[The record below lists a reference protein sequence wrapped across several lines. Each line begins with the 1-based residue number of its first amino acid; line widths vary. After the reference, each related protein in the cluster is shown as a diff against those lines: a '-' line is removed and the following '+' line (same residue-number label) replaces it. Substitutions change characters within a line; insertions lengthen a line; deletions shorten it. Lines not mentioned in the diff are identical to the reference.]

1 MDDTDLD
8 IVDIS
13 NVVIPGEKHVPGMRY
28 CGPGTRLDLRLDED
42 GNPLPG
48 NEPIDRVDEAA
59 LRHDLAYSKHDDLRH
74 RNKAD
79 KEMIHNLLSIE
90 QPTCRERCERCFV
103 LPIMFLKRIIG
114 SLIIRLLDCFK
125 GINVG

>member
-1 MDDTDLD
+1 
-8 IVDIS
+8 
-13 NVVIPGEKHVPGMRY
+13 MRY

-48 NEPIDRVDEAA
+48 KEPIDRVYEAA
-59 LRHDLAYSKHDDLRH
+59 LWHDLAYSKHDDLRH

-79 KEMIHNLLSIE
+79 KEMIHNLLSME

-103 LPIMFLKRIIG
+103 LPMFLKRIID
-114 SLIIRLLDCFK
+114 SLILMVPDCFK
-125 GINVG
+125 GIKVG